1 MAQFSKAQKAIVN
14 QGKRAISVTMTDKD
28 VAILAR
34 GLMREARENG
44 VVFAK
49 SFDMRREL
57 MKEMEK
63 QAHPDM

>member
-1 MAQFSKAQKAIVN
+1 MALSKVQKAIVN
-14 QGKRAISVTMTDKD
+14 QGKRAVTVTMTDKD

-34 GLMREARENG
+34 SLMREARENG
-44 VVFAK
+44 IVFAK

-57 MKEMEK
+57 MREMER